1 MSLPQRTVRLLGV
14 DVGGTF
20 TDFLYWDGEA
30 LRIAKRP
37 STPDDPS
44 RAVLA
49 GIAEAGWT
57 PQEVVHGST
66 VATNT
71 LLTRSGAR
79 TALITTEGFRD
90 TLVIGRQARPDLYA
104 LHPTR
109 PPPLVPDELRFEVAE
124 RVASDGEVVAPPRR
138 GRRRARAARDRRRR
152 GGRDCDLHALLVRE
166 PGP

>member
-1 MSLPQRTVRLLGV
+1 MSPEQRTVRLLGV

-57 PQEVVHGST
+57 PREVVHGST

-79 TALITTEGFRD
+79 TALITTGGFRD
-90 TLVIGRQARPDLYA
+90 TLAIGRQARPDLYA

-124 RVASDGEVVAPPRR
+124 RVAADGEVVAALDEAGAERV
-138 GRRRARAARDRRRR
+138 
-152 GGRDCDLHALLVRE
+152 LHAIADAGVAA
-166 PGP
+166 